1 MNKIIQ
7 EIENKKNSIT
17 NDYREG
23 DRRKEFDRTSE
34 ASGYISSVRDFG
46 YAFLNGSRFVKDWK
60 NIPVPNSWPSPD
72 GKGWNPKSPRED
84 LIHAAALIV
93 AEIERLD
100 KIEENK
106 KQ

>member
-1 MNKIIQ
+1 MNKILT
-7 EIENKKNSIT
+7 EIENEKNNIN

-46 YAFLNGSRFVKDWK
+46 YAFLNGSRFVKNWT
-60 NIPVPNSWPSPD
+60 NLPVPNSWPFQE
-72 GKGWNPKSPRED
+72 GKKWNPKSPRED
-84 LIHAAALIV
+84 LIHAAALII

-106 KQ
+106 K